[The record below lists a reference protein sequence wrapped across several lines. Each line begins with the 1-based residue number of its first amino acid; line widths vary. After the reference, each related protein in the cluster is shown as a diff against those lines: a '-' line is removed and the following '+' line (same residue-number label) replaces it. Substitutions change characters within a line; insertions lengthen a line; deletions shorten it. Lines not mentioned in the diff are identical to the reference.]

1 MKAPGPLCAGIILCQ
16 FCLSWKRQ
24 SKYARHCVGLW
35 KENMTDTDYAP
46 NISWPGNLRQE
57 KILEQNEIGAIV
69 EDEGMLLDHR

>member
-1 MKAPGPLCAGIILCQ
+1 MCCDHSLSVLPILEVA
-16 FCLSWKRQ
+16 

-35 KENMTDTDYAP
+35 KENMTDTDCAP
-46 NISWPGNLRQE
+46 NISWPGNVRQE